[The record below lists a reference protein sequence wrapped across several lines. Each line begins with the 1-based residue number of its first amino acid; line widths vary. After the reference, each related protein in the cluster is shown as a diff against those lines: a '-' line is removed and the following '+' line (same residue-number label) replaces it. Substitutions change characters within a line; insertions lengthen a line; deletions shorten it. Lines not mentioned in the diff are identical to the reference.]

1 MNILPIN
8 YSADVVELLDR
19 EGLPTSDIDSANNIQ
34 LFGVNFND
42 VIGGLIG
49 VEVQDSIGLL
59 RSLVVDNQFRGKG
72 YGQELVTFAE
82 SWARKEG
89 VSEFYL
95 LTTTADEFFQKLGYK
110 QVQRDQAPSFIANTS
125 QFSSL
130 CPSSA
135 IFMQKIIAE

>member
-1 MNILPIN
+1 MNISPIN
-8 YSADVVELLDR
+8 YSAEVVELLER
-19 EGLPTSDIDSANNIQ
+19 EGLPTSDIDSADNIQ

-42 VIGGLIG
+42 AIGELIG

-59 RSLVVDNQFRGKG
+59 RSLVVDDRFRGKG
-72 YGQELVTFAE
+72 YGQDLVAFAE

-89 VSEFYL
+89 ISEFYL
-95 LTTTADEFFQKLGYK
+95 LTTTADKFFEKFGYK

-135 IFMQKIIAE
+135 IFMRKIIAE